1 MTEARGGTAHRAGIV
16 MTGNLSVVIVEDQ
29 VVLRDHIVDLM
40 VERNIDVVAAVGT
53 VADGEQAVLR
63 LRPDVAIIDNGL
75 PDGRGIDLCGRI
87 RRSTPDAALIL
98 HTGLISVDE
107 EREVVRI
114 GVLAVVLKKIRSDEL
129 LDLLETLKPGRGD
142 APR

>member
-1 MTEARGGTAHRAGIV
+1 MSRR
-16 MTGNLSVVIVEDQ
+16 VV
-29 VVLRDHIVDLM
+29 
-40 VERNIDVVAAVGT
+40 
-53 VADGEQAVLR
+53 R

-75 PDGRGIDLCGRI
+75 PDDRGIDLCERI
-87 RRSTPDAALIL
+87 NRSTSDAALIL

-142 APR
+142 ASR